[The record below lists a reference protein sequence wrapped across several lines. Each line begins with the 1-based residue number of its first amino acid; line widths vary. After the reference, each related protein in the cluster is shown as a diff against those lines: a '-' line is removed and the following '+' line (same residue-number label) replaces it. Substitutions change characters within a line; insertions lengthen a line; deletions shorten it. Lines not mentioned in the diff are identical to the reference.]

1 MANDKQPS
9 FPERVQAMQSMAN
22 NLLATANL
30 LRKFAQDIEDEAE
43 RMAAAQKRFAERRA
57 DKRRKI
63 SPHDPEEQRL
73 ARSPDREGGADA
85 DDSAGERHPTDLT

>member
-1 MANDKQPS
+1 
-9 FPERVQAMQSMAN
+9 MAN

-57 DKRRKI
+57 DKRK
-63 SPHDPEEQRL
+63 
-73 ARSPDREGGADA
+73 
-85 DDSAGERHPTDLT
+85 AGK

>member
-57 DKRRKI
+57 DKRK
-63 SPHDPEEQRL
+63 
-73 ARSPDREGGADA
+73 
-85 DDSAGERHPTDLT
+85 AGK